1 MIEMYLLEQ
10 LDAFAKCGTLSG
22 AAEQLHI
29 TQPALT
35 RSMKKLEEDIGVA
48 LFHRDKRR
56 LTLNEVGKV
65 AAEYAARILSDQQ
78 EMLDRTIAVDRQKR
92 ILTLGSCGVL
102 AVNHLIPVLTQ
113 TFREKSILTE
123 IAEDEVLLT
132 RLKNRSC
139 QLAVLH
145 HSPRDPA
152 IFSQRYLQE
161 QIYISV
167 PEDHALAAKEFLTV
181 ADLTGIR
188 ILAFDVGFWISLCQE
203 AMPDTVFMVQTDAD
217 TMDELVD
224 ASSLFV
230 FNSDRML
237 QDGYI
242 PEGRVNIKLNEDFA
256 YTAYYIACLDSEKSR
271 YTSFFS
277 AIRAGSLGGI
287 S

>member
-10 LDAFAKCGTLSG
+10 LDAFARCGTLSG

-35 RSMKKLEEDIGVA
+35 RSMKKLEADMGVA

-56 LTLNEVGKV
+56 LILNPAGQV
-65 AAEYAARILSDQQ
+65 AAKYAARILADQQ
-78 EMLDRTIAVDRQKR
+78 EMLDRAVAVDRQQR
-92 ILTLGSCGVL
+92 ILTLGSCGVMT
-102 AVNHLIPVLTQ
+102 VNHLIPVLTQ

-123 IAEDEVLLT
+123 IAEDAVLLT

-139 QLAVLH
+139 QLVVLH
-145 HSPRDPA
+145 HAPEDPA
-152 IFSQRYLQE
+152 IFAQRYLEE

-167 PEDHALAAKEFLTV
+167 PEDHPLAGKATLSAE
-181 ADLTGIR
+181 DLAGIR
-188 ILAFDVGFWISLCQE
+188 MLAFDVGFWIPLFQK
-203 AMPDTVFMVQTDAD
+203 AMPETTLMVQTDAD

-224 ASSLFV
+224 ASALFV

-242 PEGRVNIKLNEDFA
+242 PEGRVNLRLSEDFA
-256 YTAYYIACLDSEKSR
+256 RTAYYVACLDSEKSR
-271 YTSFFS
+271 YASFFS
-277 AIRAGSLGGI
+277 AIRADALGKN
-287 S
+287 